1 MAYKWFCLALAAL
14 SLPLSAQTFK
24 FTREQLI
31 EVTRKNPYE
40 RFADGRPKVPV
51 DMLEKVRGLS
61 VEEAWTVLRNGTD
74 YPNQYDG
81 GWRLTQPGKKLVGR
95 VVTAQF
101 MPLRVDLN
109 ELLVQELKNKFN
121 FTSSPHQWVIDQL
134 QEGDVL
140 VVDLFGKEEGG
151 SVVGDNLAMAVK
163 GATKW
168 GGIIVDG
175 AIRDLEGIQP
185 MDMAI
190 YFRHATP
197 SAIAN
202 VQLTGYNIPIR
213 IGKATVLPGDV
224 AFGDRTGVYFIPP
237 NMVKPIVERAEET
250 HIHDE
255 WTKAKF
261 ASGKYKSSELY
272 PTPKDPA
279 LKQEYEQFKAQRMGK

>member
-1 MAYKWFCLALAAL
+1 MAFRWFCLAIAAT
-14 SLPLSAQTFK
+14 LPLSAQIFK
-24 FTREQLI
+24 FTRDQLV

-40 RFADGRPKVPV
+40 RFADGRPKVPL

-61 VEEAWTVLRNGTD
+61 VEEAWGVLRNGQD

-81 GWRLTQPGKKLVGR
+81 GWRMTQPGKKLVGR

-109 ELLVQELKNKFN
+109 ELLVQELKSKFN

-140 VVDLFGKEEGG
+140 VVDMFGKEDGG

-163 GATKW
+163 GATRW

-185 MDMAI
+185 MDFPI

-197 SAIAN
+197 TAIAN

-224 AFGDRTGVYFIPP
+224 AFGDRTGVYFLPP
-237 NMVKPIVERAEET
+237 NMVKPIVDRAEET

-261 ASGKYKSSELY
+261 ATGKYKSSELY

-279 LKQEYEQFKAQRMGK
+279 LKQEYEQYKAQKLGKN